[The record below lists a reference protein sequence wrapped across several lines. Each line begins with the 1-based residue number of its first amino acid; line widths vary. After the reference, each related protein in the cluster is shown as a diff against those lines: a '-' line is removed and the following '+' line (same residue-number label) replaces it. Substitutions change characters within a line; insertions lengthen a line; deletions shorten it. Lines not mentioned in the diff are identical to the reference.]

1 MGYNQIINTKDST
14 TRGAYSRDGNT
25 WNVDGQQI
33 DSYTEQLRGM
43 EQQLPANEGS
53 DGVINWL
60 GSSFSGA
67 DIKLVVHMYEDIDV
81 EEEGF
86 LREDQ
91 AFYVELVDAFNTL
104 YSVVDTVAADGTG
117 SYEIFYGLFGK
128 AADPRVID
136 HIQSFVIT
144 FSGLS
149 PAVRASTMRAAIDAN
164 IQEYQA
170 LSESAGNQLADIDA
184 ITKDQHSTFTL
195 ATAQTF
201 SIQTHREKHPVRALG
216 YSNVKG
222 YTRGAR
228 TCAGSIIFTMFNEH
242 ALASLIRKMGNARNK
257 YDPSPSGEN
266 DISSLL
272 IDQLP
277 PLDITIVFA
286 NEYGSLSRGAV
297 YGVEFINNGV
307 TLSIEDII
315 TEEVV
320 NFVARDVDPVISL
333 GRVGI
338 DRKQRGMHF
347 NREGRP
353 ATGSNL
359 IIASKTQYNEYLK
372 KLKVRRNL
380 RNR

>member
-1 MGYNQIINTKDST
+1 MGYNQVINTKDNT
-14 TRGAYSRDGNT
+14 TRGAYSKDGNT

-43 EQQLPANEGS
+43 EQDLPSNS
-53 DGVINWL
+53 NPDGIINWL

-67 DIKLVVHMYEDIDV
+67 DIKLVVNMYEDIDI

-91 AFYVELVDAFNTL
+91 GFYKELVDAFNAL
-104 YSVVDTVAADGTG
+104 YSVVDTIAADGTG
-117 SYEIFYGLFGK
+117 SYEILSGLFGESS
-128 AADPRVID
+128 DPRVIG
-136 HIQSFVIT
+136 HIQGFVRT
-144 FSGLS
+144 FSGVS
-149 PAVRASTMRAAIDAN
+149 PASRASIMRPAIDAN

-170 LSESAGNQLADIDA
+170 LSENAGNQLADIDA
-184 ITKDQHSTFTL
+184 MTKDQYSTFTL

-222 YTRGAR
+222 YTRGQR
-228 TCAGSIIFTMFNEH
+228 TAAGSIIFTMFNEH

-277 PLDITIVFA
+277 PLDITIIFA

-297 YGVEFINNGV
+297 YGVEFINNGI
-307 TLSIEDII
+307 TLSIEDIL

-333 GRVGI
+333 GRVSI

-347 NREGRP
+347 NRDGRP
-353 ATGSNL
+353 ATGSDL
-359 IIASKTQYNEYLK
+359 IFASKTKYDEYLE
-372 KLKVRRNL
+372 KLKVRRQL